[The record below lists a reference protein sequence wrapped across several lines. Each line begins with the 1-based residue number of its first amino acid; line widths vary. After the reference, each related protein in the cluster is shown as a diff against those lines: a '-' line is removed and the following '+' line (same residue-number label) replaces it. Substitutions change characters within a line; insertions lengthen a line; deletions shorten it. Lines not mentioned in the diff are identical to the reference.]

1 MDFLTSCT
9 NRLCYYLSENLEY
22 ARYVNKCV
30 TDFAMDLV
38 AYYDDLMFK
47 IKYNNITDKNEIMKR
62 VCNNDEARFSGFVFF
77 PIDINKDKIDNKY
90 PFFIRKSKTER
101 VEGGLP
107 IYIEVFDNDNTFDK
121 NGKPI
126 SRDSKGMYM
135 PREMDKDKIVRGIE
149 EIKDR
154 NITIY
159 LSAYTILDFFKESNF
174 DEDDED

>member
-90 PFFIRKSKTER
+90 PFFIRKSKTNELKVACR
-101 VEGGLP
+101 FILKFLIMIILLTKMENQ
-107 IYIEVFDNDNTFDK
+107 Y
-121 NGKPI
+121 
-126 SRDSKGMYM
+126 
-135 PREMDKDKIVRGIE
+135 REIVKECTCRAKWMKI
-149 EIKDR
+149 K
-154 NITIY
+154 
-159 LSAYTILDFFKESNF
+159 
-174 DEDDED
+174 